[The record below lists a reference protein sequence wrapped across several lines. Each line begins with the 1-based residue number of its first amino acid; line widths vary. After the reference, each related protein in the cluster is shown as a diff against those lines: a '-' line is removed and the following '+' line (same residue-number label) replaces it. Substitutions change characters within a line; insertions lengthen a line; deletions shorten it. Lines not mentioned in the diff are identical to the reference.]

1 MDEDL
6 WTLLTGSSA
15 VAAICGQRVFWDEAP
30 QGSEIPYVVL
40 HLISRTGHPHQQ
52 GGGDLVTYRVQI
64 DSYGEDRPSARV
76 LGNAITSLVNGYRQ
90 GGLRLCLLD
99 AERVEANEGQLAR
112 VSQDYII
119 NWRAEHG

>member
-1 MDEDL
+1 METSL

-15 VAAICGQRVFWDEAP
+15 VTAICGQRIYWGEAP
-30 QGSEIPYVVL
+30 QGTNAPYAVL
-40 HLISRTGHPHQQ
+40 HLISRVGHPHQQ
-52 GGGDLVTYRVQI
+52 GVGTLVTYRVQI
-64 DSYGEDRPSARV
+64 DVYAGDRPRARAA
-76 LGNAITSLVNGYRQ
+76 GDAIRGLLNGYRQ

-99 AERVEANEGQLAR
+99 AERVESQEDRLAR